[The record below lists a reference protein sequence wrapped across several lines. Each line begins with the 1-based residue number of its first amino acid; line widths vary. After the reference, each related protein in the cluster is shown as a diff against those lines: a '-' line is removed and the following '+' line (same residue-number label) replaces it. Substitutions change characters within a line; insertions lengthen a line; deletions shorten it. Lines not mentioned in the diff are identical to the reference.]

1 MIYTFTL
8 HVKDCET
15 DERLYTEYHNFKK
28 FDDGGYLYYR
38 CGWSHPLEIVL
49 TEQAAIDSMN
59 ILIDSGWTCD
69 DPKIISVYATLSQ
82 CPTTI
87 K

>member
-1 MIYTFTL
+1 MNYTFTL
-8 HVKDCET
+8 YINDYET
-15 DERLYTEYHNFKK
+15 RERVYTEYHNFKK
-28 FDDGGYLYYR
+28 VESGYVYYR
-38 CGWSHPLEIVL
+38 GGSSNLLEMAL
-49 TEQAAIDSMN
+49 TDQAAIDSMN